1 MFLFFVHCT
10 DISGSGEMPISKFS
24 VDIVKGWTRATCV
37 VFIMLAVTELDPS
50 EESTKAL
57 VKPLG
62 RVLDKAWL
70 LPMHAP
76 GPEYVVWGCCGL
88 AGREAI
94 LTFFWSGGYR
104 WFVSVPLYVS

>member
-1 MFLFFVHCT
+1 
-10 DISGSGEMPISKFS
+10 MPISKFS

-57 VKPLG
+57 VKPLE

-76 GPEYVVWGCCGL
+76 GPEYVVWGVL
-88 AGREAI
+88 RAGWKGSNYNIFLVRGSPMVRVCAI
-94 LTFFWSGGYR
+94 
-104 WFVSVPLYVS
+104 VSVLRWLSV